1 MTDQTKLLFQKQT
14 PDGLIEVW
22 NENHLRWLSI
32 DAIEQSRINIDQP
45 DLLASSVHRYFLAAL
60 IFIKTPE
67 KILLG
72 GLGGGALARFLYYR
86 KPEIQGEAI
95 EIDETIVTLAKDYFY
110 FPVQQWKIIVGDI
123 RQWNAKYYDLMIV
136 DIAEGELTPAWLY
149 SETMLLQLKRQL
161 SEHGVMVM
169 NLLVADAR
177 SFVIALTEVRKVF
190 QRQTL
195 CLSVPGHKNI
205 IVIAFKQRPVKSTE
219 IELEAR
225 INKLT
230 ACWGLEFSVFLEQI
244 KKDNPGDNA
253 VF

>member
-14 PDGLIEVW
+14 PAGLIEVW
-22 NENHLRWLSI
+22 NENHLRWLTI

-60 IFIKTPE
+60 LFIKTPE
-67 KILLG
+67 KVLLG

-86 KPEIQGEAI
+86 KPEIQGDAI

-110 FPVQQWKIIVGDI
+110 FPAQQWKIMVADL
-123 RQWNAKYYDLMIV
+123 RQCNAQNYDLMIV

-149 SETMLLQLKRQL
+149 SEAMLLQLKRQL

-169 NLLVADAR
+169 NLLVTDAR
-177 SFVIALTEVRKVF
+177 AFVVALTAIRKVF

-205 IVIAFKQRPVKSTE
+205 IVMAFKKKPLKATE

-225 INKLT
+225 MNKLT
-230 ACWGLEFSVFLEQI
+230 ACWGLEFSVFLKQM